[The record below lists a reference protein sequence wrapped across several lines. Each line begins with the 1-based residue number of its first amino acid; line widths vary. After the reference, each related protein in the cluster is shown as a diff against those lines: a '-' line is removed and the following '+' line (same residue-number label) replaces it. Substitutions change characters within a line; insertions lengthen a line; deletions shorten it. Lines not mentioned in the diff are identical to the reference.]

1 MRPFKTIDEQINI
14 LIDRGLTI
22 RDKEE
27 VKRYLI
33 HNNYYNVVNMYSK
46 LFQSKENVYISG
58 TTFDEIKALHIF
70 DTEIKNLLM
79 KFIIIAEKHFKSI
92 FAYHFAKKFHNKAFA
107 YLDTSNYSSNDPH
120 SLTQT
125 LSYISKKV
133 NDLIRSKKENSVK
146 HHFKNHGDVPIWV
159 IVNDLTLGNV
169 IKLYKFIDNKTRNNI
184 AKELSEI
191 LSTNIDKKINLEPNY
206 LDNILDNVLNIRNCV
221 AHNNKLLKYKCK
233 NNIKYIPELYES
245 LEVDSKSSRQTPFH
259 VFIALKCFLPK
270 DDYAILH
277 NSLLKRTNN
286 ISKKLTNEIMD
297 SVLTSYGFP
306 SSWHKD
312 VSKIVQK

>member
-92 FAYHFAKKFHNKAFA
+92 FAYHFAKK
-107 YLDTSNYSSNDPH
+107 
-120 SLTQT
+120 
-125 LSYISKKV
+125 IS
-133 NDLIRSKKENSVK
+133 
-146 HHFKNHGDVPIWV
+146 
-159 IVNDLTLGNV
+159 
-169 IKLYKFIDNKTRNNI
+169 
-184 AKELSEI
+184 
-191 LSTNIDKKINLEPNY
+191 
-206 LDNILDNVLNIRNCV
+206 
-221 AHNNKLLKYKCK
+221 
-233 NNIKYIPELYES
+233 
-245 LEVDSKSSRQTPFH
+245 
-259 VFIALKCFLPK
+259 
-270 DDYAILH
+270 
-277 NSLLKRTNN
+277 
-286 ISKKLTNEIMD
+286 
-297 SVLTSYGFP
+297 
-306 SSWHKD
+306 
-312 VSKIVQK
+312 